1 MLNKF
6 QDKAQKIIAL
16 AESIAFD
23 LGQSSVGTEHLLLAV
38 LKTKDVKLRQCLE
51 KEGIT
56 FDEIKD
62 EVIALFGKKSNKPF
76 YMEYTLSFKHVLE
89 NALLLSKKKNEEKV
103 SVDILCVSLLECND
117 SVAGEILQKYTDK
130 LSNITDEIKKQIKRS
145 SELDSLF
152 DLTNLNQKAMKNVPI
167 LIHREKEINALI
179 EILLRKQKQNAIVIG
194 EPGVGKTALVEYLA
208 HLINI
213 NKVPSSLKDKNIYEL
228 DISSII
234 AGTKYRGEFEE
245 KLKKILKKV
254 KDDKNAIIFIDE
266 IHNIIGAGGAEGA
279 IDASNIIKPYLSR
292 GDICCIGAT
301 TYDEYVKLF
310 EKEKALE
317 RRFQVIRLDEPT
329 ITETMDILMALREG
343 FTKYHKLKISDSIIK
358 ELVMLCHQYVFDRH
372 FPDKAIDILDMS
384 CVRCK
389 NQLKNELT
397 KEVIIDVIES
407 NYNVKIEIAN
417 KAKALQESLNEV
429 LLGQEK
435 AIQNIC
441 NHIRY
446 IELGMN
452 DVNRPLGV
460 FLFVGATGVGKTE
473 TAKQIAKY
481 YFGSENKYIK
491 LDMSEYNEAS
501 CVTKL
506 IGSPP
511 GYVGFEK
518 QSLLVDHIRNH
529 PHSVVVLDEVEKA
542 HRDILDVFLNVFDE
556 GYFYDANKRKIDFTN
571 SIIIMTSNLGFS
583 EEMFHKNKL
592 GYVNNLMNQED
603 IMNVISKHFRPEFIN
618 RMDDI
623 IYFDT
628 LSNDVCKKL
637 IHRYI
642 EEYQHKINLEIAVE
656 NIEMN
661 TLKDDES
668 LRYGARGIKRK
679 VKKEILNQI
688 EKNTVYKV

>member
-6 QDKAQKIIAL
+6 HDKAQRIIAL

-23 LGQSSVGTEHLLLAV
+23 LGQSSVGTEHLLLAF
-38 LKTKDVKLRQCLE
+38 LKTKDNKLRLFLE
-51 KEGIT
+51 KEGI
-56 FDEIKD
+56 FYEDIKE
-62 EVIALFGKKSNKPF
+62 EVISLFGKKNNKPF
-76 YMEYTLSFKHVLE
+76 YMEYTISFKRVLE
-89 NALLLSKKKNEEKV
+89 NALSASKKKNEERV
-103 SVDILCVSLLECND
+103 SIDILCIALLECND
-117 SVAGEILQKYTDK
+117 CVAYEILNKRTSK
-130 LSNITDEIKKQIKRS
+130 LSFFVDELKKQIKRA
-145 SELDSLF
+145 SELDNVF
-152 DLTNLNQKAMKNVPI
+152 DLTNLNQKALKRAPI
-167 LIHREKEINALI
+167 LIHREKELKSLI
-179 EILLRKQKQNAIVIG
+179 EILLRKQKQNAIIIG
-194 EPGVGKTALVEYLA
+194 EPGVGKTAMVEYLA
-208 HLINI
+208 HLINTNEI
-213 NKVPSSLKDKNIYEL
+213 PGKLKDKNIYEL
-228 DISSII
+228 DIASII

-254 KDDKNAIIFIDE
+254 KDDKNAIVFIDE

-301 TYDEYVKLF
+301 TYDEYIKLF

-317 RRFQVIRLDEPT
+317 RRFQVIKLSEPT
-329 ITETMDILMALREG
+329 IEETIDILMALRDD
-343 FTKYHKLKISDSIIK
+343 FSKYHKIKISDDTIK
-358 ELVMLCHQYVFDRH
+358 DLIHLCNQYVFDRH
-372 FPDKAIDILDMS
+372 FPDKAIDVMDMA

-389 NQLKNELT
+389 NDSKDELS
-397 KEVIIDVIES
+397 KDEIIDVIES
-407 NYNVKIEIAN
+407 NYNVKIEITN
-417 KAKALQESLNEV
+417 KARALEDSLNKV
-429 LLGQEK
+429 LLGQGK
-435 AIQNIC
+435 AIKSIC

-452 DVNRPLGV
+452 DYNRPLGV

-491 LDMSEYNEAS
+491 LDMSEYNEAA

-511 GYVGFEK
+511 GYVGFER
-518 QSLLVDHIRNH
+518 QSLLVDHIRNN

-556 GYFYDANKRKIDFTN
+556 GYFYDASKRKIDFTN

-583 EEMFHKNKL
+583 EEMFHKNKV
-592 GYVNNLMNQED
+592 GYVNNIVDKDD
-603 IMNVISKHFRPEFIN
+603 INNVIKKHFRPEFIN
-618 RMDDI
+618 RIDDT

-628 LSNDVCKKL
+628 LSNDVCKSL

-642 EEYQHKINLEIAVE
+642 DEYKQRVNLELSEGIIE
-656 NIEMN
+656 NN
-661 TLKDDES
+661 TLRDDDS

-688 EKNTVYKV
+688 EK